1 MTLKVRWHWKNSINC
16 ITLRISLLQKC
27 PYSEFFWFTFSHIWT
42 EYGEI
47 RSIYPYLVKI
57 RENTNRKNYEYG
69 HVSLSTYETTTL
81 RLRKILARVVFTKL
95 ERPVAIA
102 ELSDLRLISDIL
114 MRCLT
119 WYKRSFKKYTS
130 LSKSSDRVAL

>member
-1 MTLKVRWHWKNSINC
+1 M
-16 ITLRISLLQKC
+16 
-27 PYSEFFWFTFSHIWT
+27 
-42 EYGEI
+42 
-47 RSIYPYLVKI
+47 
-57 RENTNRKNYEYG
+57 NRKNYEYG

-119 WYKRSFKKYTS
+119 
-130 LSKSSDRVAL
+130 